1 MSKRTLPLMPKATAM
16 WLVDNTSL
24 SFDQIADFT
33 GLHSLQV
40 KSMAD
45 GEAGSMITPTNPI
58 YNGELTQEEIDR
70 VQADPKARL
79 KIRQTDLP
87 QPAARTKGPRYT
99 PLSQRDDKPNAV
111 AWMLK
116 NHPELADS
124 QIVRLIGTTKDTI
137 QKVRDRSHW
146 NAANIKP
153 SNPVLLGLCK
163 QADLDA
169 AAKKATRKLEREGK
183 AVPKPEGYE
192 PDQDDADTQPDVHF
206 EDDAFGRLNG

>member
-1 MSKRTLPLMPKATAM
+1 MSSKRHFPLMPKATAM

-24 SFDQIADFT
+24 SFTQIAEFT
-33 GLHSLQV
+33 GLHELQV

-45 GEAGSMITPTNPI
+45 GEAGSLITPTNPV

-70 VQADPKARL
+70 AQADPKIRL
-79 KIRQTDLP
+79 KIRQSDLP
-87 QPAARTKGPRYT
+87 QPATRTKGPRYT
-99 PLSQRDDKPNAV
+99 PLSQRDDKPNAI
-111 AWMLK
+111 AWLLK

-124 QIVRLIGTTKDTI
+124 QIVRLVGTTKDTI

-146 NAANIKP
+146 NAINIKP

-169 AAKKATRKLEREGK
+169 AARRATRKLEREGK
-183 AVPKPEGYE
+183 VVPRPEGSE
-192 PDQDDADTQPDVHF
+192 PAEEMADMTDTSFDDDSFA
-206 EDDAFGRLNG
+206 ALNN